1 MKINSG
7 CYNLLMNN
15 NITYSLLS
23 FLKTKTFIQNITTL
37 VQNLD
42 IYLIFLRT
50 FFKFKNFEEIIV
62 IIFIPH
68 SKFSFQEI

>member
-23 FLKTKTFIQNITTL
+23 FLKTTTFIQNITTQ

-50 FFKFKNFEEIIV
+50 FFKFKNSEEIII

-68 SKFSFQEI
+68 SMFSF

>member
-1 MKINSG
+1 MKINSR

-23 FLKTKTFIQNITTL
+23 FLKTTTFIQNITTQ

-50 FFKFKNFEEIIV
+50 FFKFKNSEEIII

-68 SKFSFQEI
+68 SMFSF